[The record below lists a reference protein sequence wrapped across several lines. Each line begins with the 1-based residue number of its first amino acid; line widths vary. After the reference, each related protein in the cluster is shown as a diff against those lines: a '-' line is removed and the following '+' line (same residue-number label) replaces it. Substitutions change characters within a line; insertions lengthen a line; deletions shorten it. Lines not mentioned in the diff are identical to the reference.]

1 MARKRITTRAEII
14 KVATEMY
21 LEQGY
26 SNTSIK
32 AICDRIGI
40 STGNLTFYFPAK
52 EHLLDILVEM
62 LCDFQWELMKQKAAE
77 GNTSLMAYCLDF
89 IAMASACDQDEI
101 IKDFFLSAYKHPM
114 TLETIRYNDIKK
126 TKMVFR
132 EYTDGWGDTHFAEAV
147 TLVSGIE
154 YATLMTTGNSA
165 GLNARIQGALRTI
178 LGIFLVP
185 KEVSAIKIQKAEA
198 LNYREFGM
206 NTLKEFRKFVFDI
219 DEQYIED
226 IYAKY
231 CERVK
236 KPSLE
241 PKT

>member
-14 KVATEMY
+14 RVATEMY

-26 SNTSIK
+26 SNTTVK

-62 LCDFQWELMKQKAAE
+62 LCDFQWELMKKKAAE

-89 IAMASACDQDEI
+89 IAIISACDQDEI

-114 TLETIRYNDIKK
+114 TLETIRYNEIKK
-126 TKMVFR
+126 TKMVFK
-132 EYTDGWGDTHFAEAV
+132 EYTEGWTDLHFAEAE

-154 YATLMTTGNSA
+154 YATLMTTHDSA
-165 GLNARIQGALRTI
+165 DINARIQGAVRTI
-178 LGIFLVP
+178 LGIYLVP
-185 KEVSAIKIQKAEA
+185 KEISSVKIQKATA
-198 LNYREFGM
+198 LNYREFGL
-206 NTLKEFRKFVFDI
+206 NTLEEFKHIVFNIDDQYI
-219 DEQYIED
+219 DEV
-226 IYAKY
+226 YAKY

-236 KPSLE
+236 TQSVE
-241 PKT
+241 T